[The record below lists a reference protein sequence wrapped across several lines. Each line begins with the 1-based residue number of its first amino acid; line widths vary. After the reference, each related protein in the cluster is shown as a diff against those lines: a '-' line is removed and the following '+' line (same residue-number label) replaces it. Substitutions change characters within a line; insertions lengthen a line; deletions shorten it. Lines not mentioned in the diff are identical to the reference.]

1 MSLSTKVKFVRFV
14 AENNLSSR
22 LSGQDKCPI
31 AVGALS
37 RALPGHAAQ
46 SIAYERNLLYAI
58 FVNYRSVSRLK
69 SIRIA
74 SPTSILS
81 ERPKVRV
88 HQPLRES

>member
-1 MSLSTKVKFVRFV
+1 MSLSTKVKLGRLV
-14 AENNLSSR
+14 AENILSFR

-37 RALPGHAAQ
+37 RALHGREHAAQ

-74 SPTSILS
+74 SPTPML
-81 ERPKVRV
+81 
-88 HQPLRES
+88 L